1 MVKQRG
7 VRKKTRTGAIGKK
20 GGAAKGGAAAGG
32 RPPLFLKL
40 ESTDDN
46 EREHGCLAIAS
57 LASEGAQEMQE
68 LLQHGAVEVL
78 SARLTDSLLRVRL
91 AAVAAIRSMVVAGG
105 GAACSAVVAS
115 GTVGPLVAQLA
126 AGPGGAGGGTGAAA
140 AAVSDA
146 TTEEAS
152 RALTEQL
159 LVQVLVTLTL
169 LCQGCAEAVEAL
181 TERPV
186 LDACIAFL
194 QPAAA
199 AAAAGSAPRTP
210 LIEMVTLLHTLVED
224 NPMAVEYMAPAPA
237 AAPAL
242 TLVAVGQLDGAP
254 PLLRALCA
262 ATVLSLVQQQP
273 AAAAALAEAAGG
285 WGWPTLTELATFD
298 SLAATST
305 ALAASPADAGGVSS
319 ETRAQTRAQLKSLE
333 ALTDALFEEGGVPAS
348 AAQGSALLEALLP
361 RCTAVPDAAATDAA
375 AAAIASAGEA
385 AAAAGAGASAAAGA
399 GEGGS
404 VLLQGGSHGYDDA
417 GTVLS
422 ELWTLVCAVP
432 AHACRCAANL
442 LASEAWLDS
451 AYVAGLPR
459 PAVWETLLAGWVAAA
474 QASAAAAPAAAA
486 AAAAGEQR
494 SGASVHLAAC
504 TGVLVALL
512 RRDAALA
519 ATVAQREPEL
529 SALLAA
535 ASSSDGPARGHGLS
549 LLSLVGCHLND
560 GEALVATGTA
570 ALTSIVDSRWPTA
583 TLLAALELIIEVF
596 GPLPAAFHL
605 CTNLHKPENGFGFGL
620 QGASSLR

>member
-126 AGPGGAGGGTGAAA
+126 AGPGGASGGAGAAAA

-194 QPAAA
+194 QPAA
-199 AAAAGSAPRTP
+199 
-210 LIEMVTLLHTLVED
+210 
-224 NPMAVEYMAPAPA
+224 
-237 AAPAL
+237 
-242 TLVAVGQLDGAP
+242 
-254 PLLRALCA
+254 
-262 ATVLSLVQQQP
+262 
-273 AAAAALAEAAGG
+273 
-285 WGWPTLTELATFD
+285 
-298 SLAATST
+298 
-305 ALAASPADAGGVSS
+305 
-319 ETRAQTRAQLKSLE
+319 
-333 ALTDALFEEGGVPAS
+333 
-348 AAQGSALLEALLP
+348 
-361 RCTAVPDAAATDAA
+361 
-375 AAAIASAGEA
+375 
-385 AAAAGAGASAAAGA
+385 
-399 GEGGS
+399 
-404 VLLQGGSHGYDDA
+404 
-417 GTVLS
+417 
-422 ELWTLVCAVP
+422 
-432 AHACRCAANL
+432 
-442 LASEAWLDS
+442 
-451 AYVAGLPR
+451 
-459 PAVWETLLAGWVAAA
+459 
-474 QASAAAAPAAAA
+474 
-486 AAAAGEQR
+486 
-494 SGASVHLAAC
+494 
-504 TGVLVALL
+504 
-512 RRDAALA
+512 
-519 ATVAQREPEL
+519 
-529 SALLAA
+529 
-535 ASSSDGPARGHGLS
+535 
-549 LLSLVGCHLND
+549 
-560 GEALVATGTA
+560 
-570 ALTSIVDSRWPTA
+570 
-583 TLLAALELIIEVF
+583 
-596 GPLPAAFHL
+596 
-605 CTNLHKPENGFGFGL
+605 
-620 QGASSLR
+620 